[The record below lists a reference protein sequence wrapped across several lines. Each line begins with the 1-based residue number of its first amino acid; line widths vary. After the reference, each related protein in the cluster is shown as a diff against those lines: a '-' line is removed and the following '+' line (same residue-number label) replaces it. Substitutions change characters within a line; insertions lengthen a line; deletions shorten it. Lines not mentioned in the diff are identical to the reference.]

1 MLEEY
6 MRNLGELLLIIFE
19 IAALLLGV
27 LAVFILAAVLIIV
40 FASLV
45 MTAIQAAKER
55 RAARRGTR

>member
-27 LAVFILAAVLIIV
+27 MADFILAAVLIIA

-45 MTAIQAAKER
+45 KTAIQAAKER

>member
-6 MRNLGELLLIIFE
+6 IRNLGELLLIIVE

-27 LAVFILAAVLIIV
+27 MADFILAAVLIIA
-40 FASLV
+40 FKSLV

>member
-6 MRNLGELLLIIFE
+6 MRNLGELLLIILE

-27 LAVFILAAVLIIV
+27 LAVFILAAVLIIA